1 MESKF
6 VLTRCGDD
14 LFSIAV
20 PSPQEAQALASKLRE
35 AGVWLEAVPGI
46 DTVVIRFDAA
56 RQDAVEA
63 REAIAALIADGVDAL
78 PEPAE
83 LLEIPVVYG
92 GEYGPDLEAL
102 SQVTGRSVTELIAL
116 HTGSEYTVE
125 MIGFTPGFAF
135 IGGLDECFRVPR
147 RDEPRQRVAAGSVGI
162 ADGRTGLYA
171 MASPGGWSHMS
182 MTVIKPGLQTTVQ
195 AGPRIGLRHLGVPT
209 NGAADPLSL
218 ALANKLV
225 GNAWDAA
232 ALEATLLGP
241 TLRFDTDCF
250 LALTGARAT
259 VTLNGIER
267 PQHETLFAR
276 AGDELAVGA
285 AELGARVYIAIA
297 GGLPADEVLGS
308 VSTNLQAGFGGYEGR
323 ALQAGDALDLP
334 SSNVGL
340 LRTPDAYRLP
350 MSSSWA
356 VHACAASET
365 DLLGDADIVNLF
377 DTNWTVGRR
386 ADRMGLRLEGPV
398 LRTSSDGRMPS
409 AGVFPGTIQCPEDG
423 SPYVLASDE
432 QSADIHAL
440 RRSLEQTGMS
450 LGSCAPVII
459 CGY

>member
-171 MASPGGWSHMS
+171 MASPGGWN
-182 MTVIKPGLQTTVQ
+182 I
-195 AGPRIGLRHLGVPT
+195 IG
-209 NGAADPLSL
+209 
-218 ALANKLV
+218 
-225 GNAWDAA
+225 
-232 ALEATLLGP
+232 
-241 TLRFDTDCF
+241 
-250 LALTGARAT
+250 
-259 VTLNGIER
+259 
-267 PQHETLFAR
+267 
-276 AGDELAVGA
+276 
-285 AELGARVYIAIA
+285 
-297 GGLPADEVLGS
+297 
-308 VSTNLQAGFGGYEGR
+308 
-323 ALQAGDALDLP
+323 
-334 SSNVGL
+334 
-340 LRTPDAYRLP
+340 RTAYRLFD
-350 MSSSWA
+350 
-356 VHACAASET
+356 VDSE
-365 DLLGDADIVNLF
+365 DPF
-377 DTNWTVGRR
+377 
-386 ADRMGLRLEGPV
+386 V
-398 LRTSSDGRMPS
+398 LK
-409 AGVFPGTIQCPEDG
+409 AGTRVRFI
-423 SPYVLASDE
+423 A
-432 QSADIHAL
+432 I
-440 RRSLEQTGMS
+440 
-450 LGSCAPVII
+450 
-459 CGY
+459 